1 MRDFLVFVSCLLL
14 TGASGL
20 SGCANVSTAPAETD
34 AAAKDFKPAEG
45 MGVVYL
51 YRPGRAIGAA
61 MQMQVTV
68 NGDLAGGTGPG
79 TYFRFDL
86 PPNSY
91 TFMSSSPE
99 SSATL
104 QVQVAAGGIYFVQ
117 QDTRI
122 GLQSARVSMRAV
134 DTATGMAGV
143 RGARLLVSGYQPR

>member
-14 TGASGL
+14 TGVSSL

-68 NGDLAGGTGPG
+68 NGDLVGGTGPG

-143 RGARLLVSGYQPR
+143 RGARLLVNGYQPR